1 MFSALMNQLRPK
13 RLVSALQLAFP
24 ILSWIQNYNITKFK
38 VDFIASIGDAPMAKL
53 EPQYGLY
60 TSAVPPLIYAA
71 LGTSRDIVI
80 GPVAVDSL
88 LLSSM
93 IQKLTDPR
101 TGLKAYKRLLFT
113 ATFFAGVFQVA
124 FGIFRLGFL
133 VDFLSHAAIVAFM
146 AGAAIIIGLQ
156 QLKGP
161 LGIANFTHNTDI
173 ISVMIS
179 VFRGLNNNQWHYP
192 NLILGFSCLSFIL
205 TTRFLGTRN
214 MKLFWLSVVA
224 PLLSFILSTLVVYLT
239 NAKDHRIDIVKQV
252 QEGLNPSSVRQL
264 QFDGPYVGGVA
275 KIGFIVAVA
284 ALTETMAVGR
294 SFASLKGY
302 HINAN
307 KEMVSLGFMNIIGS
321 MTSCYIATGSFSRTA
336 VNFNAGG
343 ETLMSN
349 AVMAATVMISLK
361 LFTSLMYY
369 TPVAVIA
376 AIACLHWGLL
386 WRIVLM
392 CGGWPSSCG
401 NVHFCLLTLYA
412 YLTVVLVTIS
422 FLKII
427 LVSIQ
432 PGIENL
438 GRLPGTDTF
447 CDVDQYPMAVKIP
460 GVLIIRVKSAWLCFA
475 NSNSVRERYSISH
488 ASIHAQIKKELYLQ
502 NYLFLL
508 LF

>member
-1 MFSALMNQLRPK
+1 MQ
-13 RLVSALQLAFP
+13 
-24 ILSWIQNYNITKFK
+24 
-38 VDFIASIGDAPMAKL
+38 SIGDAPMAKL

-401 NVHFCLLTLYA
+401 
-412 YLTVVLVTIS
+412 
-422 FLKII
+422 
-427 LVSIQ
+427 
-432 PGIENL
+432 IENL

-475 NSNSVRERYSISH
+475 NSNSVRERIMGWVTENEEVD
-488 ASIHAQIKKELYLQ
+488 AEGKIERTIKHVILDMSSTKCLSEKAKIIGFPLRFMMTEKLVS
-502 NYLFLL
+502 N
-508 LF
+508 